1 MRRSQQVHALQLAN
15 PCARTPGPTYHSE
28 GHSCTPQ
35 GSTGIAAQ
43 SPHAAV
49 KTQHS
54 KIKIMKSKFDSL
66 STEYECAWKTPPAIS
81 GNKECCSHRFP
92 AARTVSPE
100 GLTWKQHAH
109 HQAGSHCSPTAAPLR
124 SRGMRRHRTLAPDG

>member
-1 MRRSQQVHALQLAN
+1 MR
-15 PCARTPGPTYHSE
+15 HSE
-28 GHSCTPQ
+28 GVHAPGLLGPRTTARDISSTPQ
-35 GSTGIAAQ
+35 GRTGIAAK

-66 STEYECAWKTPPAIS
+66 GTEYECAWKTPPAVS

-109 HQAGSHCSPTAAPLR
+109 HQAGSHCSAPGRALR
-124 SRGMRRHRTLAPDG
+124 GRGMRRHRTLAPDG